1 MEALVLKSYSYLM
14 NSSYERI
21 STGKPYDVAFKPYR
35 EDFVEKMIA
44 YFEESEEFEKCAKLV
59 DFKRSRFDHEKNYES
74 R

>member
-1 MEALVLKSYSYLM
+1 MDLAIQKYAAVMSMLQSLQ
-14 NSSYERI
+14 
-21 STGKPYDVAFKPYR
+21 DVAFKPYR